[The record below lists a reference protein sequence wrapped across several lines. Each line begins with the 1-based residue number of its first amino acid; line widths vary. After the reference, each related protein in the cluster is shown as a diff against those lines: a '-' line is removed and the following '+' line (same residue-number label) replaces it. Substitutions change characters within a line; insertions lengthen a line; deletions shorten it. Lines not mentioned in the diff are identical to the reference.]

1 MAAAECTPFAKVGG
15 LGDVVGSLPQ
25 ALARLGITTSVIIPK
40 YGSIDEKKYH
50 LRKRAGAVLF
60 EYNKTKHRV
69 IVYTARILGSLVQ
82 YYFLDHP
89 FFKSKA
95 IYTDAKRSPRTKRNK
110 DVERFTFFSHAVV
123 EAIHQ
128 LHLPVDILHCHDWH
142 TALIPTFVDE
152 LAVTKSYPFT
162 PTIYTIHN
170 LPNQGIAPRSF
181 LRTAGMKPSDTPSL
195 LEDYYD
201 LDDNHLNLMK
211 LGILAADKV
220 TTVSPTYAR
229 EILST
234 EYGSGLE
241 SFLARRKRDLTGIV
255 NGIDM
260 DFFDPS
266 KDKLLPHRYGRNSV
280 RTGKQANKINLQ
292 KKLGLSKSTEPLYGI
307 VSRLVPQKGFDLL
320 LQTVPSLLSTGAQLA
335 ILGTGSPFIESGFK
349 KLARQF
355 PRQCAAR
362 IGFDERLAHQ
372 IYAGSDFFLMPS
384 RYEPCGLGQMIA
396 MRYGTVPIVRATG
409 GLADTV
415 MNGKT
420 GFVFKPYTAQALTN
434 ALMHSAQLYQ
444 NKKAWYTMVTRCV
457 RQDFSWDASA
467 KKYIELYKKL
477 L

>member
-1 MAAAECTPFAKVGG
+1 MAAAECAPFAKVGG

-25 ALARLGITTSVIIPK
+25 ALASLDVAVSVIIPK
-40 YGSIDEKKYH
+40 YGSIDEKKYR
-50 LRKRAGAVLF
+50 LQKRNGAVTFL
-60 EYNKTKHRV
+60 YGKKNHRCS
-69 IVYTARILGSLVQ
+69 VYSARTPGSSVR

-95 IYTDAKRSPRTKRNK
+95 IYTDARSLRTKHNK
-110 DVERFTFFSHAVV
+110 DIERFTFFSHAVV

-128 LHLPVDILHCHDWH
+128 LRLPVDILHCHDWH
-142 TALIPTFVDE
+142 TGLVPTFVDE

-170 LPNQGIAPRSF
+170 LPNQGITPRSF
-181 LRTAGMKPSDTPSL
+181 LPTTGLKPSDTPSL

-220 TTVSPTYAR
+220 TTVSPTYAK
-229 EILST
+229 EVLTT

-255 NGIDM
+255 NGIDTG
-260 DFFDPS
+260 FFDPA
-266 KDKLLPHRYGRNSV
+266 KDTSLPYRYARSSV
-280 RTGKQANKINLQ
+280 RAGKQKNKTSLQ
-292 KKLGLSKSTEPLYGI
+292 KKLGLSKSAEPLYGV

-320 LQTVPSLLSTGAQLA
+320 LQAAPTLLAGGAQIA
-335 ILGTGSPFIESGFK
+335 VLGTGNPFIESGFK

-362 IGFDERLAHQ
+362 IEFDEQLAHQ
-372 IYAGSDFFLMPS
+372 LYAGSDFFLMPS

-396 MRYGTVPIVRATG
+396 MRYGTVPVVRATG

-415 MNGKT
+415 ANGKT
-420 GFVFKPYTAQALTN
+420 GFVFKPYTVTALT
-434 ALMHSAQLYQ
+434 ATLTHSARLYR
-444 NKKAWYTMVTRCV
+444 NKKAWYTMVARCMQ
-457 RQDFSWDASA
+457 QDFSWDASA
-467 KKYIELYKKL
+467 KEYIELYKKL